1 MYIIP
6 IFLYYSI
13 FFLFLGSGGGN
24 GFYEIGT
31 DLSSRSGSG
40 GGALIIRTNKIILN
54 GIITVS
60 GNNGKNGEGGG
71 AGGSLIINA
80 TSFYGNGYITANG
93 GDGGFSGGL
102 ISGRMLF
109 LFFYNLFYYLSYFS
123 FHFSFYF
130 DYHTVIF
137 KYFKDLSGF
146 MISDF
151 LS

>member
-102 ISGRMLF
+102 ISGRIYF
-109 LFFYNLFYYLSYFS
+109 YFFITYFITYLISHFISHFILIIIQLYLS
-123 FHFSFYF
+123 
-130 DYHTVIF
+130 
-137 KYFKDLSGF
+137 
-146 MISDF
+146 ISKIYPV
-151 LS
+151 L